1 MIKITVAKGDGI
13 GPKLMDA
20 SLGIILKSG
29 AKIEDGEKAYLPVN
43 TSGIEASSW
52 DIIRE
57 NKIVLKAP
65 ITSPLGGGCKRLI
78 QTTII

>member
-1 MIKITVAKGDGI
+1 MIKITVEKGDGI

-20 SLGIILKSG
+20 TLAIILKSG
-29 AKIEDGEKAYLPVN
+29 VKIEDGEKVYLPVS

-65 ITSPLGGGCKRLI
+65 ITSLQGGGCKRLI